1 MSELDKLHLDRC
13 SIGGWASKI
22 GPEVLSEILHD
33 LPSVEDKNLI
43 VGFEKSDDAA
53 VYKLTEDLAIIQTL
67 DFFTPMTDDPY
78 IWTDSCGKSLSDV
91 YDYGGTT

>member
-1 MSELDKLHLDRC
+1 MKLLLDRC

-22 GPEVLSEILHD
+22 GPEVLSNLLKN

-53 VYKLTEDLAIIQTL
+53 IYKLTDDIALMVNKCLKRCCIPTNA
-67 DFFTPMTDDPY
+67 TPFLVGMQQQP
-78 IWTDSCGKSLSDV
+78 
-91 YDYGGTT
+91 